1 MGIFVSNKGNKNL
14 IAIVVHICPISVN
27 PKYFAFLFG
36 LVSGTSVSL
45 ILAPDIVS
53 LKNIQ

>member
-14 IAIVVHICPISVN
+14 IAIVVHICPISVK